1 MQRLG
6 KVPLHPDSVGLHGTC
21 LLHWRTTFMRNTD
34 AGDPRSIIPQE
45 MLY

>member
-6 KVPLHPDSVGLHGTC
+6 KDPLHPDSVGLHGTC
-21 LLHWRTTFMRNTD
+21 LLHWRTFMRNTD
-34 AGDPRSIIPQE
+34 AGDPRSMIPQE